1 MLGPAA
7 RPLLLVAWMER
18 ILPVHAAIA
27 LSLCLTLGIP
37 SRPARADETT
47 RVTVRAD
54 AEGATLRR
62 VLSHGGKHHPRST
75 TQICT
80 VPCSESVP
88 SYAEYDVA
96 GRDIE
101 PSSIFRLPEGP
112 SPELSVKRNVVPSSV
127 GAVLLFLGACASM
140 MGPVLALSAD
150 SGDTAQRDVGIAVLA
165 VGAPLLATAIVLVV
179 GPGNTRVYD
188 KEGRRLAEGMVH
200 LTPSGFTF

>member
-1 MLGPAA
+1 
-7 RPLLLVAWMER
+7 MER
-18 ILPVHAAIA
+18 RLPVHAAIA
-27 LSLCLTLGIP
+27 LSLCVTLGIS

-54 AEGATLRR
+54 AEAATFRR
-62 VLSHGGKHHPRST
+62 VLAHGGKHHPRST

-80 VPCSESVP
+80 VPCSEDVP

-112 SPELSVKRNVVPSSV
+112 SAELSVKRNVVPGSV
-127 GAVLLFLGACASM
+127 AVVLLFLGVCAST
-140 MGPVLALSAD
+140 MGPVLALTAD
-150 SGDTAQRDVGIAVLA
+150 SGDTAQRDVGITVATI
-165 VGAPLLATAIVLVV
+165 GAPLLATAIVLVV

-188 KEGRRLAEGMVH
+188 KEGRRIADSTVH